1 MHSKRW
7 LAWMFVLSF
16 PFAGRALAQEKIE
29 IPDTKTQVNAQGVKV
44 VTQSIVLPTQT
55 QTYEEVTPK
64 DKAEQARTLFHEA
77 NAKFEDRQLAEA
89 LELYEKAYA
98 LWPHPRIVFNMGV
111 TLAMMSRPLEAANM
125 FKIVLEYGPDPV
137 EMHRY
142 KEAQEKYLELMGTL
156 SILNVQCTQAGVK
169 VYVDGTLAAE
179 CPSQKSVT
187 LTGGRH
193 LVTANLEGYIPLSE
207 DIFLP
212 PGVVAEK
219 IVELKKFQQGIRY
232 KTVERYSIRWPI
244 IAAAAAVVM
253 MGSGG
258 YLIYS
263 GRQEIEDL
271 QTEIDGIVAQ
281 QGTKPFEFDLSRQD
295 APVMKQNVGSG
306 LVGVGVT
313 SLVTATVLYFLQKKT
328 VPVTIPMTGGDDGQK
343 ALIE

>member
-1 MHSKRW
+1 MHSKRFF
-7 LAWMFVLSF
+7 AWIVALSLL
-16 PFAGRALAQEKIE
+16 PGRVAFAQEKID
-29 IPDTKTQVNAQGVKV
+29 IPETKTPVNAQGVTV

-89 LELYEKAYA
+89 LELYQKAYA

-142 KEAQEKYLELMGTL
+142 KEAQEKYLELMGAL
-156 SILNVQCTQAGVK
+156 SILNVKCDQPGVK
-169 VYVDGTLAAE
+169 VYVDGAMTAE
-179 CPSQKSVT
+179 CPAQKSVT
-187 LTGGRH
+187 LAGGRH
-193 LVTANLEGYIPLSE
+193 LVTANLDGYIPLSE

-219 IVELKKFQQGIRY
+219 NVQLKKFQQGIHY

-244 IAAAAAVVM
+244 IAAAVAVAA

-263 GRQEIEDL
+263 GRQDIQDL
-271 QTEIDGIVAQ
+271 QAEIDRIVAV
-281 QGTKPFEFDLSRQD
+281 QGNKPFEFDPSRED
-295 APVMKQNVGSG
+295 TPVMKQNVGSG

-313 SLVTATVLYFLQKKT
+313 SLVTATVLYFMQKKT
-328 VPVTIPMTGGDDGQK
+328 VPVTIPMTGTDEQK
-343 ALIE
+343 VLDE

>member
-1 MHSKRW
+1 MHSKH
-7 LAWMFVLSF
+7 LFVWIFALSLLPGGLVF
-16 PFAGRALAQEKIE
+16 AQEKIE
-29 IPDTKTQVNAQGVKV
+29 IPDTQRQVNAQGVTV
-44 VTQSIVLPTQT
+44 VTQNIVLPTQT
-55 QTYEEVTPK
+55 QVYEEVTPK
-64 DKAEQARTLFHEA
+64 EKAEQARTLFHEA

-89 LELYEKAYA
+89 LELYQKAYA

-125 FKIVLEYGPDPV
+125 FRIVLEYGPEPV

-156 SILNVQCTQAGVK
+156 SVLNVKCEQPGVK
-169 VYVDGTLAAE
+169 IYVDGSLAAE
-179 CPSQKSVT
+179 CPAQKSVT

-193 LVTANLEGYIPLSE
+193 LVTANLKGYMPLSE

-219 IVELKKFQQGIRY
+219 NVQLKKFQQGIHY

-244 IAAAAAVVM
+244 IAAAVAVAT

-271 QTEIDGIVAQ
+271 QKEIDDIVAVS
-281 QGTKPFEFDLSRQD
+281 GNKPFEFDLSRQD

-306 LVGVGVT
+306 LVGIGVT
-313 SLVTATVLYFLQKKT
+313 SLVTATVLYFMQKKT
-328 VPVTIPMTGGDDGQK
+328 VPVTVSLTGEDEQK
-343 ALIE
+343 ALVE